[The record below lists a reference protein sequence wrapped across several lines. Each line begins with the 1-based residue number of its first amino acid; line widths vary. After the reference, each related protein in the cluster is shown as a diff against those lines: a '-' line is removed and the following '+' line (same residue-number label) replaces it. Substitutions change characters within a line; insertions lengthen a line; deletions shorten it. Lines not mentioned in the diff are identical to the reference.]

1 MKTKAELLAYIEQH
15 FEDTDLIYVPSFM
28 TLAST
33 QESYDWYQDE
43 NGERIVFTNDDFKSI
58 MDIFENIDYVWDTLD
73 EGLNDAISAHR
84 TIEQNAGKN

>member
-1 MKTKAELLAYIEQH
+1 
-15 FEDTDLIYVPSFM
+15 
-28 TLAST
+28 
-33 QESYDWYQDE
+33 
-43 NGERIVFTNDDFKSI
+43 